1 VYGSTGSSDAGVGA
15 TPTFAEEAGMSQ
27 TVTPITPITI
37 VSLDGHT
44 QVPESAWAHYLEP
57 RYHEYLPRLRDDN
70 VRWIDVMGR
79 LMVDRVNANVETFD
93 LDGVYRAG
101 GLAGIFDLDE
111 RLRQM
116 DREGIAGEMVYNGE
130 PRITGLFFQQTNGRY
145 PDEVCEA
152 GARAFHRYVHDTFGP
167 SERLL
172 LTGVT
177 GHAPCRDME
186 ATLAET
192 RWIADHGFVG
202 TMAPGST
209 AQVDGPPLYDEYWDP
224 LWALCAEAG
233 LTIVVHAGY
242 GTVAGPFFEEI
253 SSVYDEMQRTG
264 EPTEVVMERF
274 NTTQMVAKF
283 FDTIGTR
290 KPLWQF
296 TLGGVF
302 DRHPDL
308 RVLLT
313 EIRADWQ
320 PALLAHLDA
329 AWEANRES
337 LPATRRPSEYWES
350 NCTTC
355 LSFAHR
361 AEVELRHEI
370 GIDTVTFGRDYP
382 HPEGTW
388 PNTTAWIRDA
398 FAGVPETELRM
409 MLGGNGP
416 TFEQLMGPGPS
427 ATPELLDHFEVRGGY
442 LKPAEADARLPESAP
457 AVDADLAVLAGR
469 AR

>member
-1 VYGSTGSSDAGVGA
+1 MSAPTTG
-15 TPTFAEEAGMSQ
+15 
-27 TVTPITPITI
+27 PITI

-44 QVPESAWAHYLEP
+44 QVPESQWEHYLEAE
-57 RYHEYLPRLRDDN
+57 YHEYLPRLSGDN
-70 VRWIDVMGR
+70 ERWVDVMGR
-79 LMVDRVNANVETFD
+79 LMVDRINEQVDVFD
-93 LDGVYRAG
+93 LDGVYRAD
-101 GLAGIFDLDE
+101 GLDGIWDLDT
-111 RLRQM
+111 RLREM
-116 DREGIAGEMVYNGE
+116 DREGIAAEVVYNGE
-130 PRITGLFFQQTNGRY
+130 PRLTGLFFQQSNDRY
-145 PDEVCEA
+145 PDDVCEA
-152 GARAFHRYVHDTFGP
+152 GARAFHRYLHDTFGP

-177 GHAPCRDME
+177 GHAPCRDMD

-192 RWIADHGFVG
+192 RWIAEHGFVG

-209 AQVDGPPLYDEYWDP
+209 GQVDAPPLYDEYWDA
-224 LWALCAEAG
+224 LWAQCAESG
-233 LTIVVHAGY
+233 LTLVVHAGY

-290 KPLWQF
+290 RPLWQL

-320 PALLAHLDA
+320 PALLAHLDS
-329 AWEANRES
+329 AWEANRGS
-337 LPATRRPSEYWES
+337 LPATRRPSEYWET

-370 GIDTVTFGRDYP
+370 GIDTITFGRDYP

-388 PNTTAWIRDA
+388 PNTIAWMREA
-398 FAGVPETELRM
+398 FEGVPEPELRK
-409 MLGGNGP
+409 MLGENAIARLGLDGAALRAAGAAVGP
-416 TFEQLMGPGPS
+416 TYEALMGLP
-427 ATPELLDHFEVRGGY
+427 AVAPELREHFDLRGGY
-442 LKPAEADARLPESAP
+442 LKPWEGAARVPESQP
-457 AVDADLAVLAGR
+457 AIERDVATLVG
-469 AR
+469 ARPEANA